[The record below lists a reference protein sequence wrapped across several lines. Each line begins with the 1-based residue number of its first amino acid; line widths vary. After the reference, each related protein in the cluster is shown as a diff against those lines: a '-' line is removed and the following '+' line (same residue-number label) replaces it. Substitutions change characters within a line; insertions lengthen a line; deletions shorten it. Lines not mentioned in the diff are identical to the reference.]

1 MAPRKSSLRS
11 IITPDMGQAAT
22 SLRGR
27 GIVVTRPAAQAPA
40 FARLIR
46 EAGGEPIVF
55 PVIEIQPVTDSV
67 ALHALIDRLDEFH
80 LAIFIS
86 PNAAIQ
92 GMRLINERRTLPAQL
107 KIAAVGGGTAR
118 ALGAI
123 GVADVLA
130 PAGGYGSE
138 ALLALPEVQ
147 AVAQQRIVIFRG
159 VGGRELLGDTLRE
172 RGAQLEYAECYR
184 RVRPRTEAAP
194 LIARWREGHVHAIT
208 VTSSEGLR
216 HFAQMLEADGPTLLA
231 AIPVFLPHPRI
242 AETARTLGV
251 AHVVQTPAGDEA
263 MVAALV
269 AYFDPG

>member
-1 MAPRKSSLRS
+1 MGPSS
-11 IITPDMGQAAT
+11 AT

-40 FARLIR
+40 LARLIR

-55 PVIEIQPVTDSV
+55 PVIEIQPVTDSP

-107 KIAAVGGGTAR
+107 KIAGVGGGTAR
-118 ALGAI
+118 ALGAL
-123 GVADVLA
+123 GVTGVLA

-138 ALLALPEVQ
+138 ALLALPELQ
-147 AVAQQRIVIFRG
+147 SVAGQHVVIFRG
-159 VGGRELLGDTLRE
+159 VGGRELLGDTLSD
-172 RGAQLEYAECYR
+172 RGARIEYAECYR
-184 RVRPRTEAAP
+184 RVRPHEDAAP
-194 LIARWREGHVHAIT
+194 LLARWRNGGVHAIT

-216 HFAQMLEADGPTLLA
+216 HFAQMLGEDAATLLA
-231 AIPVFLPHPRI
+231 GTPVFLPHPRI
-242 AETARTLGV
+242 AETARSLGV
-251 AHVVQTPAGDEA
+251 THVVQTAAGDEA

-269 AYFDPG
+269 AYFAGR